1 MNTLKGKKLKKNISF
16 QPLSCCKVAFFVF
29 ILNFLTKQ
37 PQPPLWT
44 MLLFNF
50 SDFLNVF
57 TKNFNIDGCSSASG
71 SFKIEEGIFSLNT
84 NLESIEIKCS
94 LLTSIPE
101 TISLK
106 HLPDLKHLSFHGSG
120 LETIPHDLAH
130 YHDLITLDLESN
142 PLNCNCSM
150 LLLYR
155 LLTLPNPVQVNW
167 SVKVGVRF
175 LSMPMP
181 RFHTWHFN
189 LFLNLVM
196 TS

>member
-1 MNTLKGKKLKKNISF
+1 
-16 QPLSCCKVAFFVF
+16 
-29 ILNFLTKQ
+29 
-37 PQPPLWT
+37 

-101 TISLK
+101 TVSLK
-106 HLPDLKHLSFHGSG
+106 HLPDLRHLSFHGSG

-155 LLTLPNPVQVNW
+155 LLTLPNPVQVYW
-167 SVKVGVRF
+167 SVKVVEKNFINANQCQVSYMTFQTVFEVWCSWPLEPSLFG
-175 LSMPMP
+175 
-181 RFHTWHFN
+181 N
-189 LFLNLVM
+189 LRV
-196 TS
+196 